1 MSALSIQPTYPIFT
15 ETDGLP
21 LENGYIWIGAA
32 NLDPQG
38 NPISVYWDAALT
50 IPAAQPIRTLNGYPS
65 RSGTPARLYVNS
77 DYSIRVQNSKGS
89 LVYSALA
96 ATERYGN
103 IINAQDVIYNPPFTG
118 AEQTNVEAKL
128 SQTVSV
134 KDFGA
139 IGDGVTDDTIKIQA
153 AIDATPEGAT
163 LYFPVGIYL
172 FSNITISE
180 SIEIFGEGWYVKTNQ
195 AFGNANWLTADAL
208 GGAVLKST
216 ATSGT
221 AITFSNASLV
231 KHFRM
236 QNIAVLGPGTGTSIG
251 VSVANTVIATV
262 QNRMVNVLVANF
274 SVGVQFINSYE
285 SQFTSLLIRGCQR
298 GFSAPNV
305 SGGGIFSDN
314 HFYRCAFETCSD
326 GVNLQLASGISF
338 HGCLWQNCTEGLRL
352 QPQVAGGVET
362 ITVEGESWFEN
373 VGGNGINI
381 DATNGSLKHLIFKQS
396 RMGAGAIAFNGSDV
410 FNYVTFKEFSA
421 GGVAL
426 TIPATATNVYVEQSE
441 FLSITDNSKRALVVA
456 GNSSPRTLGWI
467 RFNGTAGTIS
477 ASNNLTL
484 TKNGTGDYTLAF
496 TNQPAST
503 NYTATVS
510 CQMFGIGPLVAELYS
525 LSTTGMNCRVY
536 TPAGVLTDTGQ
547 VYVIVVGN
555 F

>member
-1 MSALSIQPTYPIFT
+1 M
-15 ETDGLP
+15 
-21 LENGYIWIGAA
+21 
-32 NLDPQG
+32 
-38 NPISVYWDAALT
+38 ALT
-50 IPAAQPIRTLNGYPS
+50 KVSFSMIDGAF
-65 RSGTPARLYVNS
+65 VNVL
-77 DYSIRVQNSKGS
+77 DYG
-89 LVYSALA
+89 
-96 ATERYGN
+96 AT
-103 IINAQDVIYNPPFTG
+103 
-118 AEQTNVEAKL
+118 
-128 SQTVSV
+128 
-134 KDFGA
+134 
-139 IGDGVTDDTIKIQA
+139 GDGVTNDTIALQA
-153 AIDATPEGAT
+153 AIDATPEGGT
-163 LYFPVGIYL
+163 LYFPVGTYL

-180 SIEIFGEGWYVKTNQ
+180 SIEIFGEGWYVKPNRP
-195 AFGNANWLTADAL
+195 FGNAEWLLPDAY

-216 ATSGT
+216 ATSGA
-221 AITFSNASLV
+221 AITFSNNSLV

-236 QNIAVLGPGTGTSIG
+236 QNVAVIGPGTGTSIG

-274 SVGVQFINSYE
+274 SVGVRFINSYE

-298 GFSAPNV
+298 GFFAPNV

-314 HFYRCAFETCSD
+314 HFYRCGFETCD
-326 GVNLQLASGISF
+326 EGVNLQQASGISF

-381 DATNGSLKHLIFKQS
+381 DATNGSLKHLIFKQI
-396 RMGAGAIAFNGSDV
+396 RMGGGGIVFGGAQAV
-410 FNYVTFKEFSA
+410 NYVTFKEFSA

-426 TIPATATNVYVEQSE
+426 TIPATATNIYVEQSE
-441 FLSITDNSKRALVVA
+441 FLSITDNSKRALIVA
-456 GNSSPRTLGWI
+456 GNSSPRILGWI
-467 RFNGTAGTIS
+467 RFNGTASTVT

-484 TKNGTGDYTLAF
+484 TKNGTGDYSLAF

-525 LSTTGMNCRVY
+525 LSTTGMNCRVF